1 MTIPP
6 PVPTTIATFHHR
18 QFRTS
23 TLLDSKQGRS
33 ISVCLPARNEEATVG
48 DIVATLRRELVEA
61 APLVD
66 EIVVVDDGSTDRT
79 AEQAAREGARVVST
93 GSAHGQGGSA
103 PGKGQA
109 LSRAAA
115 EASGDVLVFL
125 DADVRNFESHFVVG
139 LLGPLLLRS
148 DVALVKA
155 FYRRPFERRIGE
167 GGRVTEL
174 VARPLLARLF
184 PHLAGV
190 VQPLAGECAAG
201 RDILAAISFADG
213 YGVELAMLID
223 VARHFGV
230 ASLAQVDLGER
241 VHRNRPLADLAP
253 QAAAVLDVALAR
265 AALAPAAEVDGDG
278 APVTAALK
286 DLNRRSA

>member
-1 MTIPP
+1 MRIDRPM
-6 PVPTTIATFHHR
+6 PTAIATFHHR
-18 QFRTS
+18 QFRAAA
-23 TLLDSKQGRS
+23 LLDSKQGRS

-48 DIVATLRRELVEA
+48 DIVASLRRDLIEA
-61 APLVD
+61 VPLVH

-93 GSAHGQGGSA
+93 GFAHGQGGSG

-109 LSRAAA
+109 LSRAAV

-139 LLGPLLLRS
+139 LLGPLLLWS
-148 DVALVKA
+148 DVALVKG
-155 FYRRPFERRIGE
+155 FYRRPFQGHPGE

-190 VQPLAGECAAG
+190 VQPLAGECALR
-201 RDILAAISFADG
+201 RDVLAAISFADG

-265 AALAPAAEVDGDG
+265 VELPPPAEVDGDD
-278 APVTAALK
+278 AVATLK
-286 DLNRRSA
+286 ELNRRSA